1 MPVSDVNAASIGD
14 CANAKLGR
22 GHGSRVTPT
31 VALLTGGQDKP
42 YALGLAA
49 ALASKGIEMDFIG
62 SDDVN
67 GPELHTTQEI
77 RYLNLRGCQRT
88 DVSVPTKVLRVSK
101 YYARLL
107 AYAVT
112 AKPPVFHI
120 LWNDK
125 LEILDRVALTLY
137 YRLLGRRVVFTAHNV
152 NARKRDLK
160 DSFFNRLSLRIQY
173 SLVERIFV
181 HTQRM
186 KEELMTDFAVPA
198 TKIVVIPFGINNTL
212 PTTALTAQQAR
223 EALGLDLRKKVMLFF
238 GRITPYKGLEHLIRA
253 LAELRKQDESY
264 RLLIAGPLKD
274 RDEYWQQIRET
285 IHSTGTRGNII
296 EHIGFVPDE
305 KVELYFKAADVI
317 VLPYTDVFQ
326 SGVLFLGYSFGL
338 PVIVTDVGSL
348 KEEVVEGRTGFV
360 CKPRDP
366 LALAACI
373 DRYFNSD
380 LFQSLKD
387 RRQEIRRYANERYS
401 WTKVA
406 ELTEQVYTELTQK

>member
-1 MPVSDVNAASIGD
+1 MPISDVKAPAVSA
-14 CANAKLGR
+14 CVSAKSGE
-22 GHGSRVTPT
+22 GQGSRVAPT

-49 ALASKGIEMDFIG
+49 ALASKGIVMDFIG
-62 SDDVN
+62 SDDVDS
-67 GPELHTTQEI
+67 PELHGMREI

-88 DVSVPTKVLRVSK
+88 DVSVLTKALRVLR
-101 YYARLL
+101 YYVRLL
-107 AYAVT
+107 AYAAT
-112 AKPPVFHI
+112 AKATVFHI

-125 LEILDRVALTLY
+125 LETLDRVALPLY

-160 DSFFNRLSLRIQY
+160 DSFLNRISLKIQY

-186 KEELMTDFAVPA
+186 KEELVTDFAVPA
-198 TKIVVIPFGINNTL
+198 SKIVVIPFGINNTL
-212 PTTALTAQQAR
+212 PSTALTTQQAR
-223 EALGLDLRKKVMLFF
+223 EALGLDVHTKVVLFF
-238 GRITPYKGLEHLIRA
+238 GRVTPYKGLEYLIEA
-253 LAELRKQDESY
+253 LGELRKRGENY
-264 RLLIAGPLKD
+264 RLLIAGPIKD
-274 RDEYWQQIRET
+274 SDEYWQRIQEK
-285 IHSTGTRGNII
+285 IHSTGTRGNTID
-296 EHIGFVPDE
+296 HIGFVPDE
-305 KVELYFKAADVI
+305 KVELYFKAADVL
-317 VLPYTDVFQ
+317 VLPYIDVFQ

-338 PVIVTDVGSL
+338 PVIVTNVGSL
-348 KEEVVEGRTGFV
+348 KEELVEGRTGFV
-360 CKPRDP
+360 CEARDP

-380 LFQSLKD
+380 LFRSLEA
-387 RRQEIRRYANERYS
+387 RRQEIREYANERYS